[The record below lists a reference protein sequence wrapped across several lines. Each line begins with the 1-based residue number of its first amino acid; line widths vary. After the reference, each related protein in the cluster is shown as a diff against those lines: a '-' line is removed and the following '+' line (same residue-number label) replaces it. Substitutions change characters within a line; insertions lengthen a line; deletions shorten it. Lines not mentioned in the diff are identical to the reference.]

1 MSFLSNIKLP
11 WQNKKNDNFDQWPEM
26 VMIKREFFENLIKKE
41 VVCRFIQDMNQGMNG
56 TLHLPA
62 SWLIEARPAIDE
74 MCEKILEH
82 LDANATPVNE
92 KMKILGIKIV
102 DGKMEEVK
110 A

>member
-11 WQNKKNDNFDQWPEM
+11 WQKNDADSMDKWPEM
-26 VMIKREFFENLIKKE
+26 VMIKREFFEDLIKKE

-62 SWLIEARPAIDE
+62 SWLIEARPEIAE

-82 LDANATPVNE
+82 LDANATPINE
-92 KMKILGIKIV
+92 KMKILGLKIV

>member
-11 WQNKKNDNFDQWPEM
+11 WQKKNNDSFDKWPEM
-26 VMIKREFFENLIKKE
+26 VMIKREFFEDLIKKE

-62 SWLIEARPAIDE
+62 SWLIEARPTINE

-92 KMKILGIKIV
+92 KIKILGLKVV
-102 DGKMEEVK
+102 DGKMEEVR

>member
-11 WQNKKNDNFDQWPEM
+11 WRKNDVDSMIKWPDM
-26 VMIKREFFENLIKKE
+26 VMIKREFFEDLIKKE

-62 SWLIEARPAIDE
+62 SWLIEAQPAIAE
-74 MCEKILEH
+74 CTSKILEH
-82 LDANATPVNE
+82 LNNNSTPINSKVS
-92 KMKILGIKIV
+92 ILGLKVV
-102 DGKMEEVK
+102 DGKVEEIK